1 MSVGSRICHIVF
13 WVYIIYML
21 LGASVPFQD
30 HDPKDARI
38 TSNPINQ
45 VVDSTVPAVCLICL
59 WPKRRRV
66 LEILR
71 QEKFLVLF
79 LAWCAASILW
89 SDFPFSSAKASVRMI
104 GATIVVLAFLVNS
117 DSPREMLKYF
127 RIVLAIY
134 IPLTFLAIALV
145 PGATQWEWPAWRG
158 LATQKNTLGE
168 IALVS
173 AIVWASAIR
182 WDSIK
187 RSLGPALFAAASLAL
202 LIGSKSVTCLITLAF
217 ISFLALSVGIFRR
230 FGRAICTAAA
240 VSCCVAGLLAIV
252 NIGGVAG
259 VFGDLGR
266 DTSFTGRTDIWDV
279 VLDEAKTHPVIG
291 TGFAAFWTADNDVR
305 VYPKAVSLFRP
316 NEGHEGYLDL
326 FNETGAVGLILLA
339 LMVIC
344 YFRNAVRSNADSV
357 WSWLFVSVLLVNTME
372 STLFRAGGFT
382 GWIFVVSYLAFY
394 ADPLLQE
401 RTARGSVREA
411 QARDVACTS

>member
-1 MSVGSRICHIVF
+1 
-13 WVYIIYML
+13 ML
-21 LGASVPFQD
+21 LGASLPFQD
-30 HDPKDARI
+30 HDPKDARA

-45 VVDSTVPAVCLICL
+45 VVDSIVPAVCLICL

-66 LEILR
+66 LEILK
-71 QEKFLVLF
+71 QEKYLFLF

-104 GATIVVLAFLVNS
+104 GSTIVVLAFLVNT
-117 DSPREMLKYF
+117 DSPREILKYF

-173 AIVWASAIR
+173 AIVWASAIP
-182 WDSIK
+182 WGSTK
-187 RSLGPALFAAASLAL
+187 RSLGPALFTAASLAL
-202 LIGSKSVTCLITLAF
+202 LIGSKSVTCLMTLAI
-217 ISFLALSVGIFRR
+217 ISFVALCVSIFKR
-230 FGRAICTAAA
+230 FGLAICSAA
-240 VSCCVAGLLAIV
+240 VSACLVAALLIIV
-252 NIGGVAG
+252 NVGGIGE
-259 VFGDLGR
+259 VFGDLGK
-266 DTSFTGRTDIWDV
+266 DTTFTGRTDIWDV
-279 VLDEAKTHPVIG
+279 VLNEAESHPVIG
-291 TGFAAFWTADNDVR
+291 TGFSAFWTVDNDVR
-305 VYPKAVSLFRP
+305 VYPKVVSLFRP

-326 FNETGAVGLILLA
+326 FNETGAVGICFLA

-344 YFRNAVRSNADSV
+344 YFKNAFRSNADSV
-357 WSWLFVSVLLVNTME
+357 VWIRLLVSVLLVNTME

-401 RTARGSVREA
+401 RTSAAEVREA
-411 QARDVACTS
+411 QAPYGACAS